1 MEGSGVRGW
10 LENQRHNE
18 RAALSPRL
26 KYADGLPRAFLHA
39 HILDRRGHFR
49 ALLFILLLLLPAAD
63 AQRAAGGAVEDHEEH
78 AAGGAAQAGHG
89 KRAQE
94 RESVVNA
101 GADLS
106 HGSQALIGFFKFEIR
121 VVKGFLGSRGHG
133 THGRGIKIRFR
144 RGEGGPETVQLCFQR
159 RQAFIADRVDS
170 TED

>member
-1 MEGSGVRGW
+1 MPFCSSSFFFFRRRCPA
-10 LENQRHNE
+10 QQ
-18 RAALSPRL
+18 AAQLR
-26 KYADGLPRAFLHA
+26 
-39 HILDRRGHFR
+39 I
-49 ALLFILLLLLPAAD
+49 
-63 AQRAAGGAVEDHEEH
+63 EEH

-106 HGSQALIGFFKFEIR
+106 HGSQALIGFLFEIR
-121 VVKGFLGSRGHG
+121 VVKGFLVAAGHG
-133 THGRGIKIRFR
+133 THGRGIKIRC